1 MKKRSVYVYT
11 IVILIALCISVML
24 SLALGS
30 KNIPIRD
37 VLHHVLNA
45 STDSFNGAIIQQRMI
60 RTIFALLAGAALAV
74 SGLLMQSL
82 TRNPVADP
90 SILGVNSGAALAVV
104 AGITFFHISSAQQF
118 IIFAIIGAAITTA
131 FVYTIASV
139 GREGATPMK
148 LALAGAV
155 SNGAIA
161 SLINMLVLP
170 QAQSLT
176 NFRHWQVGSVVG
188 VSWDNILMLLPFLLL
203 GFALAVYVAPSLNAL
218 ALGDEM
224 ATGLGVK
231 VKKIRFLTVL
241 SSVILAG
248 SITALA
254 GPIAFVGLMVPH
266 VLRLLFKNNIKV
278 LIPLSIVTG
287 AALLCV
293 ADTLGRL
300 IAQPAEVEVGILTA
314 LIGAPVF
321 IYVVIKSKVK
331 SL

>member
-1 MKKRSVYVYT
+1 MKKRNVYLFV
-11 IVILIALCISVML
+11 IVLFVALAGSILL

-30 KNIPIRD
+30 KNIPIED
-37 VLHHVLNA
+37 VLRRVFNA
-45 STDSFNGAIIQQRMI
+45 SQDSFDGAIIQQRMV
-60 RTIFALLAGAALAV
+60 RTVFALLAGAALAV
-74 SGLLMQSL
+74 SALLMQSL

-90 SILGVNSGAALAVV
+90 SILGVNAGAALAVV
-104 AGITFFHISSAQQF
+104 AGITFFHIASADQF
-118 IIFAIIGAAITTA
+118 ILFAIVGAAITTA

-170 QAQSLT
+170 QAESLT
-176 NFRHWQVGSVVG
+176 NFRHWQVGSVHG
-188 VSWDNILMLLPFLLL
+188 ATWDHILLLLPFIVFGFLL
-203 GFALAVYVAPSLNAL
+203 AMYVAPSLNAI
-218 ALGDEM
+218 ALGDDM

-231 VKKIRFLTVL
+231 VKRIRFLTVL
-241 SSVILAG
+241 AAVTLAG

-254 GPIAFVGLMVPH
+254 GPIGFVGLMVPH
-266 VLRLLFKNNIKV
+266 LLRLLFKDNIKL
-278 LIPLSIVTG
+278 LIPLSMITG
-287 AALLCV
+287 ATLLCF
-293 ADTLGRL
+293 ADTIGRI
-300 IAQPAEVEVGILTA
+300 IARPAEVEVGILTA
-314 LIGAPVF
+314 LIGAPLF